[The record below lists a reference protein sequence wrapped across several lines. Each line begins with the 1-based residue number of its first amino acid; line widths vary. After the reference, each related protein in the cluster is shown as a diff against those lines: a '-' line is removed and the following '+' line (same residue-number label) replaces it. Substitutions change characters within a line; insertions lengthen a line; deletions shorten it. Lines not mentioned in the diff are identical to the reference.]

1 MKLRHPLNYVLL
13 AILILFTSACTH
25 TAPPAVPA
33 EPQERGR
40 FSGLDLTN
48 PWVLVDTK
56 RKILVVYRR
65 GYSPRIFKGL
75 ALGAANA
82 GFKRR
87 RGDDVTPLGRYRIHS
102 IRPSAKFKIFM
113 HLNYPNME
121 DAQRA
126 LDDRRID
133 RGTYA
138 LIEGA
143 HRRGELPPQN
153 TPLGGLIG
161 IHGLGRG
168 SRIIHRL
175 ANWTSGCMALN
186 NRQIVELSTMVHR
199 GVVVEIR

>member
-1 MKLRHPLNYVLL
+1 MKLRRPLNYMLL
-13 AILILFTSACTH
+13 AALILLAGACTH

-33 EPQERGR
+33 DSQERGR
-40 FSGLDLTN
+40 FRGLDLTD
-48 PWVLVDTK
+48 PWVLIDTK
-56 RKILVVYRR
+56 RKILVVYKQGRP
-65 GYSPRIFKGL
+65 PRVFKGL

-82 GFKRR
+82 GLKRR
-87 RGDDVTPLGRYRIHS
+87 RGDDITPLGRYRIHS

-113 HLNYPNME
+113 HLDYPNMD

-143 HRRGELPPQN
+143 HRRGDLPPQN

-168 SRIIHRL
+168 SRIIHRF
-175 ANWTSGCMALN
+175 ANWTAGCMALD
-186 NRQIVELSTMVHR
+186 NRQIVELSTMIHR